1 MVLSEI
7 GPTVCVPAV
16 ATVPLQPPEAVQL
29 FAFVVLQVSV
39 VEPCE
44 FTCDGEAAMAMAGPL
59 GAELPGR
66 R

>member
-1 MVLSEI
+1 MLAAI
-7 GPTVCVPAV
+7 GPTVCVPEV

-29 FAFVVLQVSV
+29 VAFVVLHVSV

-44 FTCDGEAAMAMAGPL
+44 FTCDGEAVRAMAGPL